1 MQGSSDV
8 KPDQVATL
16 TEIWRQALDRP
27 GLDADSD
34 VFENGGT
41 SLHVLQVAGQIYQ
54 QLGTN
59 VSLRDVFTHTT
70 PRSLAALLFG
80 EPGSGTSSTDGP
92 AS

>member
-1 MQGSSDV
+1 MDRPTDV
-8 KPDQVATL
+8 KPDRVATL
-16 TEIWRQALDRP
+16 TEIWRQALDEP
-27 GLDADSD
+27 GLGPDSD

-70 PRSLAALLFG
+70 PRALADLLG
-80 EPGSGTSSTDGP
+80 EQAASTDGR

>member
-1 MQGSSDV
+1 MDPAPDEN
-8 KPDQVATL
+8 PDQAPAL
-16 TEIWRQALDRP
+16 TKIWRDALDKP
-27 GLDADSD
+27 GLDEDSD
-34 VFENGGT
+34 VFENGAT

-70 PRSLAALLFG
+70 PRSLATLLYG
-80 EPGSGTSSTDGP
+80 DPATSTAGTDGS

>member
-1 MQGSSDV
+1 MDRSSDAQ
-8 KPDQVATL
+8 PDQVATL
-16 TEIWRQALDRP
+16 TEIWRQALDKP
-27 GLDADSD
+27 GLDEDSD

-70 PRSLAALLFG
+70 PRSLATLLYG
-80 EPGSGTSSTDGP
+80 DSE
-92 AS
+92 A